1 MSGLERLS
9 IHLDRLDRTA
19 GGVANFAQF
28 IIMLIVAADVAG
40 RYVFNMPIE
49 WVYDVISRYLMAALF
64 FFSLSWT
71 LGTGEHVRVLFFR
84 QFISRRTRRVFDL
97 IGAVLG
103 VWVFALIFLA
113 GLNRF
118 WADWTSGD
126 VFIGAYLYPNWISS
140 ICVPIGVAIM
150 LVRFAFM
157 ILAYGIAAIT
167 GKDALGL
174 GDDELF

>member
-1 MSGLERLS
+1 MNGLGRLS
-9 IHLDRLDRTA
+9 VNLGRLDRAA
-19 GGVANFAQF
+19 GGVANLAQF
-28 IIMLIVAADVAG
+28 TIMLIVVADVAG
-40 RYVFNMPIE
+40 RYVLNMPIE

-84 QFISRRTRRVFDL
+84 QFVSRRTRRIFDL
-97 IGAVLG
+97 IGAMLG
-103 VWVFALIFLA
+103 IWVFALIFLA
-113 GLNRF
+113 GVNRF

-126 VFIGAYLYPNWISS
+126 VFVGAYLYPNWISS

-157 ILAYGIAAIT
+157 ILACGIAAIT
-167 GKDALGL
+167 GNDSSSL

>member
-1 MSGLERLS
+1 MSGLQRLS
-9 IHLDRLDRTA
+9 HHLGTVDRTA
-19 GGVANFAQF
+19 GGVANLAQF
-28 IIMLIVAADVAG
+28 TVMAIVVADVVG
-40 RYVFNMPIE
+40 RYILQMPIE

-84 QFISRRTRRVFDL
+84 QFVSRRARRVFDL
-97 IGAVLG
+97 IGAILG
-103 VWVFALIFLA
+103 AWVFALIFLA

-126 VFIGAYLYPNWISS
+126 VFVGAYLYPNWISS
-140 ICVPIGVAIM
+140 ICVPIGVGIM
-150 LVRFAFM
+150 LVRFTLM
-157 ILAYGIAAIT
+157 IAAHGIAAAT
-167 GKDALGL
+167 GSDSLGL